1 MGVHKYVEARIG
13 GGMIQ
18 EVACC
23 GPTQTHEQSDAN
35 ARLIA
40 AAPEL
45 LEAIRQLELVESVDG
60 TWLILRANVKNE
72 VGAGS
77 IRLDGPMADD
87 MRARFKIIRAAI
99 AKATSP

>member
-1 MGVHKYVEARIG
+1 MASDTKFTPGPWFINRSEMGIHKYVEARIG

-23 GPTQTHEQSDAN
+23 GPTELHEQSDAN

-45 LEAIRQLELVESVDG
+45 YEALVGLLARAEIELVDPEDVH
-60 TWLILRANVKNE
+60 E
-72 VGAGS
+72 VV
-77 IRLDGPMADD
+77 L
-87 MRARFKIIRAAI
+87 
-99 AKATSP
+99 AKATISKARGEA

>member
-1 MGVHKYVEARIG
+1 MASDTKFTPGPWFINRSEMGIHKYVEARIG

-23 GPTQTHEQSDAN
+23 GPTELHEQSDAN

-45 LEAIRQLELVESVDG
+45 YEALLTARKEL
-60 TWLILRANVKNE
+60 
-72 VGAGS
+72 AGLPHS
-77 IRLDGPMADD
+77 LGYEITHMP
-87 MRARFKIIRAAI
+87 AI
-99 AKATSP
+99 DLALAKARGDV